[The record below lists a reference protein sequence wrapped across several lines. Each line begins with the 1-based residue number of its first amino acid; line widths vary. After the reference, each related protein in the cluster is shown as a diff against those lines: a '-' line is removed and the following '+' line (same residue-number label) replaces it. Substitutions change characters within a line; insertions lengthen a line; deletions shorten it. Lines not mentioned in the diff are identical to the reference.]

1 MRRAGLVAVLACIAM
16 PVAAQTEAADSAWA
30 SGDYKTARTA
40 YEAVLAGDSTSVR
53 SLYRL
58 AILSSWDGKLDS
70 ALTFLHRARQVEPD
84 DPDVRIAEARILSW
98 KTDLRGAMARYD
110 SVLAT
115 NPTNREAVLGRAQV
129 LGWSGRLHAA
139 DSAYAELMARDPHD
153 LDALAGRAQI
163 AAWNGNLTQ
172 AVEYYTAALSV
183 DSTHVRSLVGLAQVR
198 NWQGRHA
205 ESEKLS
211 QRALA
216 LDQSDREA
224 RQVQAAVRTAR
235 RPLVELT
242 LGWSH
247 DSDEN
252 TNFWETVGVAM
263 YVMDG
268 LRTFA
273 SFSLGQ
279 LSDPQRDANRVGGE
293 IGANYNIGNFGATAA
308 IGARNL
314 SPDFAA
320 DRSAA
325 SWRGSMSY
333 RVSSHAGIGAGYA
346 HYPFDETAFLSGQDL
361 DVDEIGAD
369 GDVDVGKDLTLG
381 AGLGYGWLSD
391 GNNRHSLAMTLT
403 KRLQPHWTAG
413 FFGRLLGYD
422 QDGVGY
428 FSPDQ
433 FLLGEARGSYTYAW
447 PGWEA
452 RAGAGL
458 GLQDIGEGAN
468 VQGAWHVDGRVAR
481 KWGVANE
488 AALSLGWTNS
498 AASSTT
504 GAFRYFTGTLMG
516 RIGL

>member
-1 MRRAGLVAVLACIAM
+1 MRRAWLVALLACLAT
-16 PVAAQTEAADSAWA
+16 PAAAQTRAADSAWA
-30 SGDYKTARTA
+30 AGDYPAAKLG
-40 YEAVLAGDSTSVR
+40 YEAVLAEDSTSVR

-58 AILSSWDGKLDS
+58 AILASWDGKLDS
-70 ALTFLHRARQVEPD
+70 SLTLLHRARQVDPD
-84 DPDVRIAEARILSW
+84 DPDVQVAEARILSW
-98 KTDLRGAMARYD
+98 KSDHRDALALYD
-110 SVLAT
+110 SVLVA
-115 NPTNREAVLGRAQV
+115 NPNNREAALGRAQV
-129 LGWSGRLHAA
+129 LGWTGRLHAA

-163 AAWNGNLTQ
+163 AAWNGDLAR

-183 DSTHVRSLVGLAQVR
+183 DSTHVRSLVGLAQIR

-205 ESEKLS
+205 ESQKLS

-216 LDQSDREA
+216 IDKTDREA

-235 RPLVELT
+235 RPLAELT

-247 DSDEN
+247 DSDDN

-263 YVMDG
+263 YVADA

-273 SFSLGQ
+273 NFGLGQ
-279 LSDPQRDANRVGGE
+279 LSDPQRNANRVGGE

-320 DRSAA
+320 DRTAA
-325 SWRGSMSY
+325 SWRGSVSY
-333 RVSSHAGIGAGYA
+333 RVSPRAGIGAGYA
-346 HYPFDETAFLSGQDL
+346 HYPFDETAFLAGQDL
-361 DVDEIGAD
+361 NVDEIGAD
-369 GDVDVGKDLTLG
+369 GDVEVGKDLTLG

-391 GNNRHSLAMTLT
+391 GNNRHSLAVTLT
-403 KRLQPHWTAG
+403 KRFQPHWTAG

-433 FLLGEARGSYTYAW
+433 FLLAEARGSYTYAW
-447 PGWEA
+447 SGWEA
-452 RAGAGL
+452 RAGGGL
-458 GLQDIGEGAN
+458 GVQDIGEGAD
-468 VQGAWHVDGRVAR
+468 VQGAWHLDGRVAR

-488 AALSLGWTNS
+488 AALSMGWTNS